1 LKIDSAILHTSTFF
15 ICRVPNL
22 NLGVECT
29 INLLQSILRD
39 EINKENPERSISEN
53 ELISL
58 YSTAIIRF
66 INLTSHLGQV
76 VVQHQPISVIAKKAG
91 IPEWIVSIR
100 HEATHAK
107 MPSLAMFRMGAKYA
121 LEWLET
127 NYWRL
132 EDENS
137 YPLYWPE
144 SKRGAAKILRSTR
157 KEDSKSSARLALQTR
172 PLVSAE
178 LHHAVS
184 MFIILLKEMANNQT
198 LDRMK
203 CQELHEYICS
213 IWERKLNKVLSEK
226 ERKQLQ
232 IPSLKV
238 RYEIMTEIE
247 RCVLK
252 SSKDDVVKRDVFISA
267 VLNATEL
274 PTERGGKYSDFYSLW
289 KLVQKWANLPFLLE
303 KLGEKA
309 IEDESKRITILKLIS
324 DLCQALIHNRS
335 NPGDSKFL
343 RFDKMIQSY
352 DWTNLIETLLQEPN
366 QETLDPVSK
375 LCEMQYPDDETMK
388 DNIASVLK
396 MYLDSAEEQ
405 PAAGAAAAAA
415 AKIPASPATSRIY
428 GRDMVAQP
436 ASKKQK
442 RSPANEETVVASPK
456 TIEVVDTWT
465 LATDYN
471 WSEITIGSVPGAGDI
486 DDLDILEA
494 EWTRLEP
501 VKKTEFDFSVAKK
514 RTTERFD
521 WNSLAKQRRKR
532 GGLPKTTV
540 SI

>member
-1 LKIDSAILHTSTFF
+1 M
-15 ICRVPNL
+15 L
-22 NLGVECT
+22 NYLSD
-29 INLLQSILRD
+29 Q
-39 EINKENPERSISEN
+39 
-53 ELISL
+53 
-58 YSTAIIRF
+58 
-66 INLTSHLGQV
+66 
-76 VVQHQPISVIAKKAG
+76 
-91 IPEWIVSIR
+91 
-100 HEATHAK
+100 
-107 MPSLAMFRMGAKYA
+107 
-121 LEWLET
+121 T

-375 LCEMQYPDDETMK
+375 
-388 DNIASVLK
+388 
-396 MYLDSAEEQ
+396 
-405 PAAGAAAAAA
+405 
-415 AKIPASPATSRIY
+415 
-428 GRDMVAQP
+428 
-436 ASKKQK
+436 
-442 RSPANEETVVASPK
+442 
-456 TIEVVDTWT
+456 
-465 LATDYN
+465 
-471 WSEITIGSVPGAGDI
+471 
-486 DDLDILEA
+486 
-494 EWTRLEP
+494 
-501 VKKTEFDFSVAKK
+501 
-514 RTTERFD
+514 
-521 WNSLAKQRRKR
+521 
-532 GGLPKTTV
+532 
-540 SI
+540 